1 MLYPLNIFT
10 KVNILFIPKLSQYL
24 TKTHKLLDLFRK
36 NLYPCYV
43 EREAHMKEFKHT
55 RLDNRQ
61 FMPEDI
67 KNFIKEYNIKFIKL
81 QFVDINGQVK
91 NMTIPSEHI
100 DKALAN
106 EMMLDGSSIKGF
118 RSIETSDMFFYP
130 DINSFQILPW
140 REKDGITSA
149 RLICDIYNAD
159 GTPFEG
165 CPRCNLK
172 RVMKEAEKMG
182 FSMNIGPEAEF
193 FLFAKDKDGKVT
205 TTTQDRAGY
214 YDVGPEDLGED
225 VRGDIVLT
233 LKEMGF
239 DIEASH
245 HEVADGQHEID
256 FRYTDI
262 LTAADNVVTFR
273 IAVKAI
279 AAKHNLHATFMP
291 KPIYGIN
298 GSGMHCN
305 VSLFKDG
312 KNAFYEEKEEY
323 QLSDVAKYSIGGM
336 LKHVKSITAV
346 TNPTVNS
353 YKRLVPGYEAP
364 VYLAWSLANRSA
376 LLRVPAKRGNAT
388 RVELR
393 SPDPS
398 CNPYLAFAAILEA
411 CLDGVRNKI
420 DPPAPVESNIYTL
433 STKERRKQRID
444 SLPGSLA
451 DAIEQLDKSLVARAA
466 LGDHIFNEF
475 MSSKRKEWDS
485 FRTYVSQWE
494 LDRYLERY

>member
-1 MLYPLNIFT
+1 MT
-10 KVNILFIPKLSQYL
+10 
-24 TKTHKLLDLFRK
+24 
-36 NLYPCYV
+36 
-43 EREAHMKEFKHT
+43 EFKYT
-55 RLDNRQ
+55 RLDGKQ
-61 FMPEDI
+61 FTRDDI
-67 KNFIKEYNIKFIKL
+67 KGYIKEYNIKFIKL
-81 QFVDINGQVK
+81 QFVDINGQAK
-91 NMTIPSEHI
+91 NMTVPSEQI
-100 DKALAN
+100 DKVLDN
-106 EMMLDGSSIKGF
+106 EIMLDGSSIKGF
-118 RSIETSDMFFYP
+118 RSIETSDMFFHP
-130 DINSFQILPW
+130 DINTFQILPW
-140 REKDGITSA
+140 RGNNGVNSA

-172 RVMKEAEKMG
+172 RVMQAAEKMG
-182 FSMNIGPEAEF
+182 FSMNVGPEAEF
-193 FLFAKDKDGKVT
+193 FLFAKDKDGNVT
-205 TTTQDRAGY
+205 TETQDRAGY

-225 VRGDIVLT
+225 VRSDIVLT
-233 LKEMGF
+233 LQEMGF

-256 FRYTDI
+256 FRYADI
-262 LTAADNVVTFR
+262 LTAADNVTTFKV
-273 IAVKAI
+273 AVKAI

-291 KPIYGIN
+291 KPIFGIN

-312 KNAFYEEKEEY
+312 KNAFYDKNAEY
-323 QLSDVAKYSIGGM
+323 QLSETAKYAVGGM
-336 LKHVKSITAV
+336 LKHVKSFTAI
-346 TNPTVNS
+346 TNPIVNS

-376 LLRVPAKRGNAT
+376 LLRVPAKRGVST

-393 SPDPS
+393 SPDPA

-411 CLDGVRNKI
+411 CLDGIRNKI
-420 DPPAPVESNIYTL
+420 DPPAPVESNIYKLT
-433 STKERRKQRID
+433 SKERKRQRID

-451 DAIEQLDKSLVARAA
+451 EALELLDKSLVAQAA
-466 LGDHIFNEF
+466 LGEHIHKEF
-475 MSSKRKEWDS
+475 MTAKKKEWDS

>member
-1 MLYPLNIFT
+1 MT
-10 KVNILFIPKLSQYL
+10 
-24 TKTHKLLDLFRK
+24 
-36 NLYPCYV
+36 
-43 EREAHMKEFKHT
+43 EFSHA
-55 RLDNRQ
+55 RLDGKVYTAK
-61 FMPEDI
+61 E
-67 KNFIKEYNIKFIKL
+67 IKEIIKANNVKFIKL

-91 NMTIPSEHI
+91 NMSVPSEQI
-100 DKALAN
+100 DKALNN
-106 EMMLDGSSIKGF
+106 EIMLDGSSIKGF
-118 RSIETSDMFFYP
+118 RSIETSDMFFHP

-140 REKDGITSA
+140 RGSDGVNSA

-172 RVMKEAEKMG
+172 RVMQDAEKLG

-193 FLFAKDKDGKVT
+193 FLFAKDKEGNVT
-205 TTTQDRAGY
+205 TKTQDHAGY

-225 VRGDIVLT
+225 VRSDIVLT
-233 LKEMGF
+233 LQEMGF

-256 FRYTDI
+256 FRYADI
-262 LTAADNVVTFR
+262 LTAADNVTTFR
-273 IAVKAI
+273 VAVKAI

-291 KPIYGIN
+291 KPIFGIN

-312 KNAFYEEKEEY
+312 QNAFYDENAEY
-323 QLSDVAKYSIGGM
+323 QLSETAKYAIGGM
-336 LKHVKSITAV
+336 LKHVKNITAV
-346 TNPTVNS
+346 TNPLVNS

-376 LLRVPAKRGNAT
+376 LLRVPAKRGVST

-393 SPDPS
+393 SPDPA
-398 CNPYLAFAAILEA
+398 CNPYLAFAAILET
-411 CLDGVRNKI
+411 CLDGIRNKI
-420 DPPAPVESNIYTL
+420 DPPAPVESNIYKLT
-433 STKERRKQRID
+433 SKERKKQRID
-444 SLPGSLA
+444 ALPGSLA
-451 DAIEQLDKSLVARAA
+451 EALEYMDKSLVAQAA
-466 LGDHIFNEF
+466 LGEHIFKEF
-475 MSSKRKEWDS
+475 MTSKKKEWDS

>member
-1 MLYPLNIFT
+1 MT
-10 KVNILFIPKLSQYL
+10 
-24 TKTHKLLDLFRK
+24 
-36 NLYPCYV
+36 
-43 EREAHMKEFKHT
+43 EFKHV
-55 RLDNRQ
+55 RLDGKSFTR
-61 FMPEDI
+61 EEV
-67 KNFIKEYNIKFIKL
+67 KELIKEYNIKFIKL

-91 NMTIPSEHI
+91 NISLPSEQI
-100 DKALAN
+100 DKALDN
-106 EMMLDGSSIKGF
+106 EIMLDGSSIKGF
-118 RSIETSDMFFYP
+118 RSIETSDMFFHP

-140 REKDGITSA
+140 RERDGVNAA

-172 RVMKEAEKMG
+172 RVMEAAEKMG

-193 FLFAKDKDGKVT
+193 FLFAKDKEGDI
-205 TTTQDRAGY
+205 TTQTQDHAGY

-256 FRYTDI
+256 FRYADI
-262 LTAADNVVTFR
+262 LTAADNVTTFK

-291 KPIYGIN
+291 KPIFGIN

-312 KNAFYEEKEEY
+312 KNAFYDENAEY
-323 QLSDVAKYSIGGM
+323 QLSDTAKYSVGGM
-336 LKHVKSITAV
+336 LKHVKSITAI
-346 TNPTVNS
+346 TNPLVNS

-376 LLRVPAKRGNAT
+376 LVRVPAKRGIST

-411 CLDGVRNKI
+411 CLDGIRNQI
-420 DPPAPVESNIYTL
+420 DPPAPVESNIYKLT
-433 STKERRKQRID
+433 SKERKKQRID
-444 SLPGSLA
+444 SLPGSLD
-451 DAIEQLDKSLVARAA
+451 DALEQMDKSLVAKAA
-466 LGDHIFNEF
+466 LGDHIFKEF
-475 MSSKRKEWDS
+475 MTAKKKEWDS
-485 FRTYVSQWE
+485 FQNIRISMGT
-494 LDRYLERY
+494 

>member
-1 MLYPLNIFT
+1 MT
-10 KVNILFIPKLSQYL
+10 
-24 TKTHKLLDLFRK
+24 
-36 NLYPCYV
+36 
-43 EREAHMKEFKHT
+43 EFKHA
-55 RLDNRQ
+55 RLDGKQ
-61 FMPEDI
+61 FTPEEVKELI
-67 KNFIKEYNIKFIKL
+67 KKYNIKFIKL

-91 NMTIPSEHI
+91 NISLPSEQI
-100 DKALAN
+100 DKALDN
-106 EMMLDGSSIKGF
+106 EIMLDGSSIKGF
-118 RSIETSDMFFYP
+118 RSIETSDMFFHP

-140 REKDGITSA
+140 RETNGIHSA

-172 RVMKEAEKMG
+172 RVMKTAEKMG
-182 FSMNIGPEAEF
+182 LSMNIGPEAEF
-193 FLFAKDKDGKVT
+193 FLFAKDKEGNVT
-205 TTTQDRAGY
+205 TKTQDHAGY

-225 VRGDIVLT
+225 VRSDIVLT
-233 LKEMGF
+233 LQEMGF

-262 LTAADNVVTFR
+262 LTAADNVTTFR
-273 IAVKAI
+273 IAVKAV

-305 VSLFKDG
+305 ISLFEG
-312 KNAFYEEKEEY
+312 NKNAFYDENAEY
-323 QLSDVAKYSIGGM
+323 QLSEIAKYSIGGM
-336 LKHVKSITAV
+336 LKHVKSITAI
-346 TNPTVNS
+346 TNPVVNS

-376 LLRVPAKRGNAT
+376 LLRVPAKRGVST

-393 SPDPS
+393 SPDPA

-411 CLDGVRNKI
+411 CLDGIRNKI
-420 DPPAPVESNIYTL
+420 DPPAPVESNIYKL
-433 STKERRKQRID
+433 STKERKKQRIE

-451 DAIEQLDKSLVARAA
+451 EALEFLDKSLVAQAA
-466 LGDHIFNEF
+466 LGEHIHKEF
-475 MSSKRKEWDS
+475 MTAKKKEWDS

-494 LDRYLERY
+494 LDKYLERY

>member
-1 MLYPLNIFT
+1 MT
-10 KVNILFIPKLSQYL
+10 
-24 TKTHKLLDLFRK
+24 
-36 NLYPCYV
+36 
-43 EREAHMKEFKHT
+43 EFKYT
-55 RLDNRQ
+55 RLDA
-61 FMPEDI
+61 
-67 KNFIKEYNIKFIKL
+67 KNFTREEVKELIKEYNIKFIKL

-91 NMTIPSEHI
+91 NLTIPSEHI
-100 DKALAN
+100 DKALDN
-106 EMMLDGSSIKGF
+106 EIMLDGSSIKGF
-118 RSIETSDMFFYP
+118 RSIETSDMFFHP
-130 DINSFQILPW
+130 DINTFQILPW
-140 REKDGITSA
+140 RETDGVNSA

-172 RVMKEAEKMG
+172 RLMQAAEKMG

-205 TTTQDRAGY
+205 TKTSDNAGY

-225 VRGDIVLT
+225 VRSDIVLT
-233 LKEMGF
+233 LQEMGF

-245 HEVADGQHEID
+245 HEGAVGQHEID
-256 FRYTDI
+256 FRYADI
-262 LTAADNVVTFR
+262 LTAADNVATFR
-273 IAVKAI
+273 IVVKAV

-291 KPIYGIN
+291 KPIYGIQ

-305 VSLFKDG
+305 ISLFKGG
-312 KNAFYEEKEEY
+312 KNAFYDKKGEY
-323 QLSDVAKYSIGGM
+323 ELSDEAKYAIGGM
-336 LKHVKSITAV
+336 LKHVRSITAV

-376 LLRVPAKRGNAT
+376 LLRVPAKRGVST

-393 SPDPS
+393 SPDPA

-411 CLDGVRNKI
+411 CLDGIRNKI
-420 DPPAPVESNIYTL
+420 DPPAPVESNIYKLT
-433 STKERRKQRID
+433 SKERKKQRID
-444 SLPGSLA
+444 ALPGSLA
-451 DAIEQLDKSLVARAA
+451 EALECMDKSLVTQAA
-466 LGDHIFNEF
+466 LGEHIFKEF
-475 MSSKRKEWDS
+475 MTSKKKEWDS

-494 LDRYLERY
+494 LDKYLERY

>member
-1 MLYPLNIFT
+1 MT
-10 KVNILFIPKLSQYL
+10 
-24 TKTHKLLDLFRK
+24 
-36 NLYPCYV
+36 
-43 EREAHMKEFKHT
+43 EFKHT

-61 FMPEDI
+61 FTREDI
-67 KNFIKEYNIKFIKL
+67 KGFIQEYNIKFIKL

-91 NMTIPSEHI
+91 NLAIPSEHI
-100 DKALAN
+100 DKALDN

-118 RSIETSDMFFYP
+118 RSIETSDMFFHP
-130 DINSFQILPW
+130 DINTFQILPW
-140 REKDGITSA
+140 RGKDGINSA

-172 RVMKEAEKMG
+172 RVMKEAEKYG
-182 FSMNIGPEAEF
+182 FSMNVGPEAEF
-193 FLFAKDKDGKVT
+193 FLFAKDENGKAMPVT
-205 TTTQDRAGY
+205 HDRAGY

-225 VRGDIVLT
+225 VRSDIVLT
-233 LKEMGF
+233 LQEMGF

-245 HEVADGQHEID
+245 HEGAVGQHEID

-262 LTAADNVVTFR
+262 LTAADNVTTFR

-279 AAKHNLHATFMP
+279 AAQHNLHATFMP

-312 KNAFYEEKEEY
+312 KNAFYAEDAEY
-323 QLSDVAKYSIGGM
+323 QLSDEAKYAIGGM
-336 LKHVKSITAV
+336 LKHVKSITAI

-376 LLRVPAKRGNAT
+376 LLRVPAKRGSST

-393 SPDPS
+393 SPDPA

-411 CLDGVRNKI
+411 CMDGIRNKI
-420 DPPAPVESNIYTL
+420 DPPAPVESNIYKL
-433 STKERRKQRID
+433 SSKERKKQRID
-444 SLPGSLA
+444 ALPGSLA
-451 DAIEQLDKSLVARAA
+451 EALEHLDRSLVAQAA
-466 LGDHIFNEF
+466 LGEHIFNEF
-475 MSSKRKEWDS
+475 MSSKKKEWDS

-494 LDRYLERY
+494 LDKYLERY

>member
-1 MLYPLNIFT
+1 MT
-10 KVNILFIPKLSQYL
+10 
-24 TKTHKLLDLFRK
+24 
-36 NLYPCYV
+36 
-43 EREAHMKEFKHT
+43 EFKYT
-55 RLDNRQ
+55 RLDA
-61 FMPEDI
+61 
-67 KNFIKEYNIKFIKL
+67 KNFTREEVKELIKEYNIKFIKL

-91 NMTIPSEHI
+91 NLTIPSEHI
-100 DKALAN
+100 DKALDN
-106 EMMLDGSSIKGF
+106 EIMLDGSSIKGF
-118 RSIETSDMFFYP
+118 RSIETSDMFFHP
-130 DINSFQILPW
+130 DINTFQILPW
-140 REKDGITSA
+140 REQNGVNSA

-172 RVMKEAEKMG
+172 RLMQAAEKMG

-205 TTTQDRAGY
+205 TKTSDNAGY

-225 VRGDIVLT
+225 VRSDIVLT
-233 LKEMGF
+233 LQEMGF

-245 HEVADGQHEID
+245 HEGAVGQHEID
-256 FRYTDI
+256 FRYADI
-262 LTAADNVVTFR
+262 LTAADNVATFR

-291 KPIYGIN
+291 KPIYGIQ

-305 VSLFKDG
+305 ISLFKGG
-312 KNAFYEEKEEY
+312 KNAFYDKKAEY
-323 QLSDVAKYSIGGM
+323 ELSDEAKYAIGGM
-336 LKHVKSITAV
+336 LKHVRSITAV

-376 LLRVPAKRGNAT
+376 LLRVPAKRGVST

-393 SPDPS
+393 SPDPA

-411 CLDGVRNKI
+411 CLDGIRNKI
-420 DPPAPVESNIYTL
+420 DPPAPVESNIYKLT
-433 STKERRKQRID
+433 SKERKKQRID
-444 SLPGSLA
+444 ALPGSLA
-451 DAIEQLDKSLVARAA
+451 EALDCMDKSLVTQAA
-466 LGDHIFNEF
+466 LGEHIFKEF
-475 MSSKRKEWDS
+475 MTSKKKEWDS

-494 LDRYLERY
+494 LDKYLERY

>member
-1 MLYPLNIFT
+1 MT
-10 KVNILFIPKLSQYL
+10 
-24 TKTHKLLDLFRK
+24 D
-36 NLYPCYV
+36 
-43 EREAHMKEFKHT
+43 FKHV
-55 RLDNRQ
+55 RLDGKQ
-61 FMPEDI
+61 FTREEI
-67 KNFIKEYNIKFIKL
+67 KKLIEEYNIKFIKL

-91 NMTIPSEHI
+91 NMSIPSDHI
-100 DKALAN
+100 DKVLDN
-106 EMMLDGSSIKGF
+106 EIMLDGSSIKGF

-140 REKDGITSA
+140 RETNGVNAA

-172 RVMKEAEKMG
+172 RVMEAAEKMG

-193 FLFAKDKDGKVT
+193 FLFSKDKNGNI
-205 TTTQDRAGY
+205 TTQTQDHAGY

-225 VRGDIVLT
+225 VRSDIVLT

-256 FRYTDI
+256 FRYADI
-262 LTAADNVVTFR
+262 LTAADNVVTFK

-305 VSLFKDG
+305 ISLFKDG
-312 KNAFYEEKEEY
+312 QNAFYDKDAEY
-323 QLSDVAKYSIGGM
+323 QLSDTAKYSVGGM

-346 TNPTVNS
+346 TNPVVNS

-376 LLRVPAKRGNAT
+376 LVRVPAKRGVST

-411 CLDGVRNKI
+411 CLDGIRNKI
-420 DPPAPVESNIYTL
+420 DPPAPVESNIYKLT
-433 STKERRKQRID
+433 SKERKRQRID
-444 SLPGSLA
+444 SLPGSLSEA
-451 DAIEQLDKSLVARAA
+451 LEHMDKSLVTRAA
-466 LGDHIFNEF
+466 LGDHIFKEF
-475 MSSKRKEWDS
+475 MTSKKKEWDS

-494 LDRYLERY
+494 LDKYLERY

>member
-1 MLYPLNIFT
+1 MT
-10 KVNILFIPKLSQYL
+10 
-24 TKTHKLLDLFRK
+24 
-36 NLYPCYV
+36 
-43 EREAHMKEFKHT
+43 EFKHV
-55 RLDNRQ
+55 RLDGKSFTR
-61 FMPEDI
+61 EEV
-67 KNFIKEYNIKFIKL
+67 KELIKEYNIKFIKL

-91 NMTIPSEHI
+91 NISLPSEQI
-100 DKALAN
+100 DKALDN
-106 EMMLDGSSIKGF
+106 EIMLDGSSIKGF
-118 RSIETSDMFFYP
+118 RSIETSDMFFHP

-140 REKDGITSA
+140 RERNGVNAA

-172 RVMKEAEKMG
+172 RVMEAAEKMG
-182 FSMNIGPEAEF
+182 FSMNIGPEAELY
-193 FLFAKDKDGKVT
+193 LFAKDKDENIT
-205 TTTQDRAGY
+205 TKTQAHAGY

-256 FRYTDI
+256 FRYADI
-262 LTAADNVVTFR
+262 LTAADNVTTFK

-291 KPIYGIN
+291 KPIFGIN

-312 KNAFYEEKEEY
+312 KNAFYDENAEY
-323 QLSDVAKYSIGGM
+323 QLSDTAKYSVGGM
-336 LKHVKSITAV
+336 LKHVKSITAI
-346 TNPTVNS
+346 TNPLVNS

-376 LLRVPAKRGNAT
+376 LVRVPAKRGIST

-411 CLDGVRNKI
+411 CLDGIRNQI
-420 DPPAPVESNIYTL
+420 DPPAPVESNIYKLT
-433 STKERRKQRID
+433 SKERKKQRID
-444 SLPGSLA
+444 SLPGSLD
-451 DAIEQLDKSLVARAA
+451 DALEQMDKSLVAKAA
-466 LGDHIFNEF
+466 LGDHIFKEF
-475 MSSKRKEWDS
+475 MTAKKKEWDS

-494 LDRYLERY
+494 LDKYLERY